1 MPERIAGRLRSALGG
16 QAFLGI
22 AALVAAAVV
31 AAGIV
36 PWRDV
41 PRVEDGRL
49 LATLASLV
57 LSVEALRS
65 SGALDAL
72 VRRAISRFSRARS
85 LTFALV
91 LASGAL
97 SSVVTNDVALF
108 VVIPVTVAAAR
119 LSDFRVRNA
128 VILEITAANVLG
140 CVTPIGN
147 PQNLFLFHRS
157 GMSIPGFL
165 GAMLP
170 FGLVS
175 AALLGVAVLALEPAR
190 PITRVDA
197 EARPLEP
204 YFAAWGAAGVALVL
218 ASIAG
223 WLPPWLPLAAIVP
236 AAFPLA
242 RRGASAGSLAIV
254 PLFFFVFI
262 DMAAAAALDF
272 RRVFVAI
279 PIPAGPRL
287 FTAGLLFSQA
297 ISNVPAAVLLAPFA
311 AGRWRTLLYAVNAG
325 GCGTL
330 IASLANLLGWQI
342 YLRERGPD
350 SVYLPRFLAVSFV
363 FLAVL
368 GMAAFLLV

>member
-1 MPERIAGRLRSALGG
+1 MRGDGGGRIARAFRG
-16 QAFLGI
+16 QLFL
-22 AALVAAAVV
+22 LVAAALAV
-31 AAGIV
+31 AALGTDLV
-36 PWRDV
+36 PWRTV

-72 VRRAISRFSRARS
+72 VRRAISRFSQART
-85 LTFALV
+85 LTLALV
-91 LASGAL
+91 FASGAL
-97 SSVVTNDVALF
+97 SAVVTNDVALF
-108 VVIPVTVAAAR
+108 VMVPFTVAAAR
-119 LSDFRVRNA
+119 FSDFRVRNA

-170 FGLVS
+170 FGAVA
-175 AALLGVAVLALEPAR
+175 AALLGGAVLVLEPSR
-190 PITRVDA
+190 GITRV
-197 EARPLEP
+197 EAASGRVESAL
-204 YFAAWGAAGVALVL
+204 AAWGAAGILLVL

-223 WLPPWLPLAAIVP
+223 WLPPWLPLAVIVP
-236 AAFPLA
+236 ALLPLS
-242 RRGASAGSLAIV
+242 RRGASGGSLAIV

-262 DMAAAAALDF
+262 DMAAVASLDF
-272 RRVFVAI
+272 RRLFLAI
-279 PIPAGPRL
+279 ALPAGTRL
-287 FTAGLLFSQA
+287 YLAGVLFSQG
-297 ISNVPAAVLLAPFA
+297 ISNVPAAVLLAPLA
-311 AGRWRTLLYAVNAG
+311 EGRWRTLLYAVNAG

-330 IASLANLLGWQI
+330 VASLANLLGWQI

-350 SVYLPRFLAVSFV
+350 PVYLPRFHAVSFA
-363 FLAVL
+363 FLLIL
-368 GMAAFLLV
+368 GVAAFLLV

>member
-1 MPERIAGRLRSALGG
+1 MKGDGQGRLARALRG
-16 QAFLGI
+16 QVFL
-22 AALVAAAVV
+22 LVAATVAAAAVG
-31 AAGIV
+31 AGIV

-41 PRVEDGRL
+41 PRIEDGRL
-49 LATLASLV
+49 LATLASLI
-57 LSVEALRS
+57 LSVEVLRS

-72 VRRAISRFSRARS
+72 VRRTIARFSRARS

-91 LASGAL
+91 LASGVL

-140 CVTPIGN
+140 CMTPIGN

-165 GAMLP
+165 GTMFP
-170 FGLVS
+170 FGVVS

-190 PITRVDA
+190 PITRVDS
-197 EARPLEP
+197 EIPPLEP
-204 YFAAWGAAGVALVL
+204 YLAAWGAAGIGLVL
-218 ASIAG
+218 AAIAG
-223 WLPPWLPLAAIVP
+223 WLPPWLPLAVIVP
-236 AAFPLA
+236 AALPLA

-254 PLFFFVFI
+254 PSSFSSSSTWRRPR
-262 DMAAAAALDF
+262 LDF
-272 RRVFVAI
+272 DGLCSPFRF
-279 PIPAGPRL
+279 PRGHASSRPD
-287 FTAGLLFSQA
+287 FSFSQA

-311 AGRWRTLLYAVNAG
+311 EGAG
-325 GCGTL
+325 GRSLRGQCGWL
-330 IASLANLLGWQI
+330 RDPDRVARELLGWQI

-350 SVYLPRFLAVSFV
+350 SVYLPRFLR
-363 FLAVL
+363 
-368 GMAAFLLV
+368 